1 MMIFLLYFVVWCG
14 FVVGNV
20 LKFMYKGFVIV
31 SVKVVVEG
39 IVMFLVIDVGDLGFG
54 NRVISLFGDLFL
66 ENF

>member
-1 MMIFLLYFVVWCG
+1 
-14 FVVGNV
+14 
-20 LKFMYKGFVIV
+20 MYKGFVIV